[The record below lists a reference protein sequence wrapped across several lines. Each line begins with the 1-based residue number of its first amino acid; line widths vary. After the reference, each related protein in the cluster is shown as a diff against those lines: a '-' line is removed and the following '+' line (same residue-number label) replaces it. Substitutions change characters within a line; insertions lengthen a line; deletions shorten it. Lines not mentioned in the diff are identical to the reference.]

1 MAELSRGQI
10 LKDPEVL
17 GTSTSGAKIRLQ
29 DGDESAYIDL
39 KAPDTVTA
47 SYTLTLPADDGTA
60 NQVLQTDGSGTTT
73 WTTIDLS
80 PAGSDTYIQF
90 NDGGST
96 FGGDIDLTWNKTTN
110 LLDINGNLQLK
121 ATGEIRFADTDSSNY
136 VAFKSPGTVAAN
148 RTYTLPA
155 VIGAAGQVLKV
166 ASAGRTDTAATLE
179 WANDETGGAG
189 SSASGGTGDVQISNG
204 AGAFTSDTDLN
215 FDTTNTRLN
224 IGDKTDAAG
233 NLFVEG
239 TFFEPVRFKITDPS
253 ASFGPNIGLY
263 RESSSP
269 AGADGLGYIYTYG
282 ASSISTPP
290 STPQGTLYSIVGTS
304 IVDPIQDST
313 TGGSYGP
320 YGKLNLYLGSRDS
333 GSNVAS
339 RTVDYS
345 PNLHRHL
352 VNWPVSNA
360 IYTGYQFEVTTSQGG
375 GTNNITPNISSAL
388 CSFFYQGNVK
398 FQLDTTGI
406 LTTFGYDISDSDLSN
421 FIGIRAPASVTSNY
435 NITLPAAGGAANDVL
450 QFDASQNASFVSN
463 TRTLNFIIDGGG
475 SAITTGS
482 KGYVVLDGDYTVT
495 GWTILADQSGSIVV
509 DVNRATYTNFPTFTN
524 IDGTEPP
531 TLSSGQKAEDL
542 SLSSWTTTLSARDVL
557 EFNVSSASTVTRVT
571 VALRLVPR

>member
-10 LKDPEVL
+10 LKDPEIL

-39 KAPDTVTA
+39 KVPNTVGTAYTFTLPDTGG
-47 SYTLTLPADDGTA
+47 TL
-60 NQVLQTDGSGTTT
+60 NQVLQTDGSGTTS

-90 NDGGST
+90 NDGGV
-96 FGGDIDLTWNKTTN
+96 FGGDVDLTWNKTTN

-166 ASAGRTDTAATLE
+166 ATAGRTDTAATLE
-179 WANDETGGAG
+179 WANDETGTGG
-189 SSASGGTGDVQISNG
+189 STASGGTGDVQISDG
-204 AGAFTSDTDLN
+204 AGNFTSDTDLN

-224 IGDKTDAAG
+224 IGNKTDAAG

-239 TFFEPVRFKITDPS
+239 TVFEPVRFKVTDDS

-263 RESSSP
+263 RESASP
-269 AGADGLGYIYTYG
+269 LGADGLGYIYYYG
-282 ASSISTPP
+282 AYSTTTPATTQQGYAYSLFGMSIT
-290 STPQGTLYSIVGTS
+290 
-304 IVDPIQDST
+304 DPTEDST
-313 TGGSYGP
+313 AGGTYGP
-320 YGKLNLYLGSRDS
+320 YAKMNLYLTNRDS
-333 GSNVAS
+333 GTTQAT
-339 RTVDYS
+339 RTLDYT
-345 PNLHRHL
+345 PNLHRNI
-352 VNWPVSNA
+352 VNWPVSNV
-360 IYTGYQFEVTTSQGG
+360 IYTGYRYEVTTSQGG
-375 GTNNITPNISSAL
+375 GTNNITPDATSVILS
-388 CSFFYQGNVK
+388 CFYQGNVRY
-398 FQLDTTGI
+398 QLGIDGVTTQ
-406 LTTFGYDISDSDLSN
+406 FGVDIADADASN
-421 FIGIRAPASVTSNY
+421 FISLRAPASVTNNY
-435 NITLPAAGGAANDVL
+435 TITLPAAGGAANDVL

-482 KGYVVLDGDYTVT
+482 KGFVVLDGDYTVT
-495 GWTILADQSGSIVV
+495 GWTILADVVGSIVV

-531 TLSSGQKAEDL
+531 TLSGAQKAEDL
-542 SLSSWTTTLSARDVL
+542 TLSSWTTTLSARDVL
-557 EFNVSSASTVTRVT
+557 QFNVASASTVTRVT